1 MFAITIATVLLISS
15 SVQLFRESRKE
26 KMSYHYQKHNLM
38 VDQNLF
44 IAAKNGDINL
54 LRDLLNAGY
63 PISNKDKYGK
73 TALHHAVE
81 GIQRLFVTKWKFR
94 AFLSIIFCIETQP
107 LMVITESRLGVHLS
121 CVLELTKNK
130 IQYGHRDNLNRT
142 PLDVAFDISKRLDD
156 GRKPDMQKIID
167 TLSIYRYE

>member
-1 MFAITIATVLLISS
+1 MLAITIATVLLISS
-15 SVQLFRESRKE
+15 FDPTFSE
-26 KMSYHYQKHNLM
+26 KRMSYHYQKHNLM

-81 GIQRLFVTKWKFR
+81 GKFAEIR
-94 AFLSIIFCIETQP
+94 DFFEAFRFLKSI
-107 LMVITESRLGVHLS
+107 
-121 CVLELTKNK
+121 K
-130 IQYGHRDNLNRT
+130 
-142 PLDVAFDISKRLDD
+142 LDFKAPS
-156 GRKPDMQKIID
+156 
-167 TLSIYRYE
+167 

>member
-1 MFAITIATVLLISS
+1 
-15 SVQLFRESRKE
+15 
-26 KMSYHYQKHNLM
+26 M

-94 AFLSIIFCIETQP
+94 AFFVNNFL
-107 LMVITESRLGVHLS
+107 
-121 CVLELTKNK
+121 
-130 IQYGHRDNLNRT
+130 HRNSA
-142 PLDVAFDISKRLDD
+142 PD
-156 GRKPDMQKIID
+156 G
-167 TLSIYRYE
+167 YY